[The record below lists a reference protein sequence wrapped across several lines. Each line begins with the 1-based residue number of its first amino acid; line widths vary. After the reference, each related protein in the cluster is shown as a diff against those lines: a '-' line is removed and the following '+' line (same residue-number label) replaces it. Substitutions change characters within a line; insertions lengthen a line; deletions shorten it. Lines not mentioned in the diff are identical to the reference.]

1 MRHPVYIL
9 AAAVFLAA
17 AGCAVTTAYK
27 NDDAA
32 PGMDA
37 VAIEGVPAFKQAQNQ
52 CGPAA
57 LASVLVWSGID
68 VHPSDLSEKVYDPG
82 ENGTLQISLVAAA
95 RRHGRV
101 AYEIDGM
108 DELRTE
114 LTAGNPVLVLM
125 NQGLSWWPV
134 YHYAVVSGL
143 DPLNNHV
150 VLAAGKAYKETMR
163 QSHFRRMWDRGDNWG
178 VVVVCPETL
187 PATATEARW
196 LDAVYGLEL
205 AGRHE
210 AALDGYST
218 GLAAWPESLGAMMG
232 KANALYALD
241 RLSAA
246 GDVLARAAEAHP
258 DAGPVFNN
266 LARVKL
272 DQEEL
277 SAAVD
282 AAVRAVEIG
291 GPHKDA
297 YMKTLESVHEAMALD
312 PSATP

>member
-1 MRHPVYIL
+1 MRHPGYIL
-9 AAAVFLAA
+9 AAVVLFAA
-17 AGCAVTTAYK
+17 AGCAGTAAYK
-27 NDDAA
+27 TDIALHD
-32 PGMDA
+32 MEA
-37 VAIEGVPAFKQAQNQ
+37 VAIEGVPAFKQAHNQ

-68 VHPSDLSEKVYDPG
+68 VRPADLAEKVYDPG
-82 ENGTLQISLVAAA
+82 VNGTLQISLVAAA

-108 DELRTE
+108 DELRAE
-114 LTAGNPVLVLM
+114 FMASNPVLVLM
-125 NQGLSWWPV
+125 NQGLSWWPA
-134 YHYAVVSGL
+134 YHYAVVCGL
-143 DPLNNHV
+143 DPANNHAI
-150 VLAAGKAYKETMR
+150 LAAGKAHKEKMR
-163 QSHFRRMWDRGDNWG
+163 LSHFRRMWDRGDNWG
-178 VVVVCPETL
+178 LVVVCPETL

-196 LDAVYGLEL
+196 LDAVYGLER

-210 AALDGYST
+210 AALNGYST

-258 DAGPVFNN
+258 DSGPVFNN

-272 DQEEL
+272 EQGEL
-277 SAAVD
+277 GPAVD

-291 GPHKDA
+291 GPHKAA
-297 YMKTLESVHEAMALD
+297 YIKTLESVHEAMVFD
-312 PSATP
+312 PPRPP